1 MLFVKTWIRHKLWG
15 GPPGPRG
22 SPWTRSWLI
31 PHKDL
36 QLRGEAGQ
44 GAGRGPGGPPHNLCR
59 WSVMG
64 KACGARTHA
73 CRVETLSMPGV
84 ADMQIKHTTIANAAD
99 GGAQLFVAALAG

>member
-1 MLFVKTWIRHKLWG
+1 MLFVKRWIRHKLWV

-31 PHKDL
+31 AHKDL

-64 KACGARTHA
+64 KACGIKQKCLCPIVVLLTRRLLENVLQRNLH
-73 CRVETLSMPGV
+73 V
-84 ADMQIKHTTIANAAD
+84 AH
-99 GGAQLFVAALAG
+99 V